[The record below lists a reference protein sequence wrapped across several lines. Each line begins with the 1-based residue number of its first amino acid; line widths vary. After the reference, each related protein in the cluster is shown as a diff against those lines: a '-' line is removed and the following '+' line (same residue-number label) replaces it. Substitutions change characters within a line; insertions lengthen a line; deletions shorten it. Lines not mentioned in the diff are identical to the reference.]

1 MAECA
6 ETFDKPHP
14 SRSPQCYFV
23 YGQTDR
29 QTDNI
34 YSMTT
39 FLKLNPF
46 CVSQVRSTA
55 NDAMVHCLAQKDTDL
70 AEERDPEQFGRR
82 WREDLLFQD
91 DLFSHCYNLKRMFV
105 SLFLPVVEV
114 SNKLNSAVFEMVLSL
129 VRSKSRTTCVTW
141 RSVMLHIAG
150 VKRCRFVFSF
160 EKLRQTVHL
169 VFL

>member
-1 MAECA
+1 MPLTKT
-6 ETFDKPHP
+6 ETLSYSRVNLLNKKYISRVLLSRNWRNVLKPSISLIRADP
-14 SRSPQCYFV
+14 LNVILYMDRR
-23 YGQTDR
+23 TDR

-129 VRSKSRTTCVTW
+129 VRSKSRTTCVT
-141 RSVMLHIAG
+141 
-150 VKRCRFVFSF
+150 
-160 EKLRQTVHL
+160 
-169 VFL
+169 